1 MRKAYLFLTMVVVIA
16 AIVSLFVPPNIGIE
30 TPSPHA
36 YKQEVVAPQSEYQI
50 NINLDTILVL
60 DGDRI
65 VAKLPLEQ
73 TCELGNHLLEDNQ

>member
-1 MRKAYLFLTMVVVIA
+1 MRKAYLFITMVVVIT
-16 AIVSLFVPPNIGIE
+16 AIVSLFIPPDIGIE
-30 TPSPHA
+30 TPTHTC
-36 YKQEVVAPQSEYQI
+36 KKVFTPQSEYQI

-60 DGDRI
+60 DGQRI

>member
-1 MRKAYLFLTMVVVIA
+1 MRKAYLFVTIVVVIT
-16 AIVSLFVPPNIGIE
+16 AIVSLFIPPDIGIE
-30 TPSPHA
+30 THTC
-36 YKQEVVAPQSEYQI
+36 KQTVVAPQSEYQI